1 MNRGLLL
8 PAAIGLA
15 IAALAVAALA
25 GCGSSVKPPPPVRLA
40 IQSPT
45 DGARTVAGQVPV
57 SGTVSP
63 VGAAVLVAGKQ
74 VAVSSGSFTATVPVN
89 PGSNV
94 LDVLASAPGTAGA
107 MTAVRVY
114 RQVLI
119 TIPNLGGDSP
129 GQATAQLT
137 SLGLV
142 PRVQQGGGFLEPLIP
157 GSPQVCQTYPA
168 SGRAV
173 MPGSTVQVQ
182 VAKIC

>member
-1 MNRGLLL
+1 MHLTIN
-8 PAAIGLA
+8 
-15 IAALAVAALA
+15 
-25 GCGSSVKPPPPVRLA
+25 
-40 IQSPT
+40 SPT
-45 DGARTVAGQVPV
+45 DNVRTLAGQVSV
-57 SGTVSP
+57 SGTVAP
-63 VGAAVLVAGKQ
+63 AAATVLVAGKA
-74 VAVSSGSFTATVPVN
+74 VAVSSGSFTTSVPVN

-94 LDVLASAPGTAGA
+94 VDVLASAPRALSA

-137 SLGLV
+137 GIGLV
-142 PRVQQGGGFLEPLIP
+142 PKVQQGGGFLEPLIP

-168 SGRAV
+168 AGRAV

-182 VAKIC
+182 VAKLC